1 MKKTKV
7 VVTGGMGFIGSN
19 VVELLV
25 AEGYEVHIIDDMST
39 AEKQRSYPFPI
50 AAHNVIGGRVAKP
63 GCILHTTTVNRPLT
77 DILLGAKYVFHLAAH
92 PRVEPSIENPLPFHH
107 ENINGSLN
115 LFWACKEAGVE
126 KIIFSSSSSV
136 YGEPKSMPTKET
148 DELNPM
154 SPYALHKLVG
164 EQYLELFHKL
174 YGVDSVSLRYFN
186 VYGDRQPTKGSYVP
200 VMGIFFRQLE
210 AGEPLSVTG
219 DGLQERD
226 FVNVKDV
233 AAANLK
239 AALADLPSGHHIYNI
254 GTGKSHSIKEIA
266 ENIHDE
272 IKYIAPRFEP
282 QTTCADV
289 SKAKQELEWEA
300 KIDLFR
306 WIAFSSPV

>member
-25 AEGYEVHIIDDMST
+25 AEGYDVHIIDDMST
-39 AEKQRSYPFPI
+39 AEEQQSYPFPI
-50 AAHNVIGGRVAKP
+50 AAHNVIESRVAKE
-63 GCILHTTTVNRPLT
+63 GCVLHTTSVNHSLRG
-77 DILLGAKYVFHLAAH
+77 ILSGAKYVFHLAAH
-92 PRVEPSIENPLPFHH
+92 PRVEPSIQNPLPFHH

-136 YGEPKSMPTKET
+136 YGEPKSIPTKET
-148 DELNPM
+148 DILDPM

-174 YGVDSVSLRYFN
+174 YGVNSVSLRYFN

-210 AGEPLSVTG
+210 EGRPLSVTG

-233 AAANLK
+233 ASANLK
-239 AALADLPSGHHIYNI
+239 AALADLPSGHHAYNV
-254 GTGKSHSIKEIA
+254 GTGEARSIKEIA
-266 ENIHDE
+266 EYIHND
-272 IKYIAPRFEP
+272 IKYIDPRFEP
-282 QTTCADV
+282 QTTCADI
-289 SKAKQELEWEA
+289 SKAKQELGWEP
-300 KIDLFR
+300 KVDLFR